1 MPGSKSHHADDN
13 IPAIYPSALDAVA
26 QQAQVATFASSN
38 SRRWGSPASA
48 SPERAETPG
57 DEPAES
63 ALLTGSFLLLF
74 TYVFLANT
82 WLGDDAYITFRV
94 VENFVGGYGITFNPD
109 ERVQAYT
116 HPLWMLL
123 LSTAYVITSD
133 LFFTA
138 LAISYALCALTLVTV
153 FRRLHALW
161 RSALFLGLLLSSKAF
176 VDYTSSGLEYP
187 LSFLLLAI
195 FYCRFFAVAR
205 SPAVLAPSELI
216 GLGLIASLAFLN
228 RSDSILLYAGPLLYL
243 AFVAWPIYR
252 ARLALLFAVSL
263 APAAL
268 WLLFSYVYYGFP
280 FPNTY
285 YAKVATGIPRSLQ
298 FRQGMAYVA
307 NSFNFDPFTL
317 GLIALSAA
325 VAVRARRLPEIAATA
340 SALLYVMYT
349 VSIGG
354 DFMSGRFFAMPL
366 LIAAIVVVWTINRRE
381 VALILGAGL
390 IAYNVIAP
398 LAPIK
403 TRASYDGAWAWRLQN
418 GVKDERGHYHQ
429 ITNVLFY
436 APFRTLP
443 DHVWFREGISFRNS
457 PEKVSVQGSIGFFGY
472 NAGPAK
478 YVIDRNALSDP
489 LLARLPVS
497 ESLYF
502 EFYAGHFFRELPNGY
517 FESRQQGRNLI
528 VDPLIHEYYDKLL
541 NVTAGPIFSRARASD
556 IWDLNF
562 GRFRRIHEMVT
573 ARRPVSVSVAA
584 DNERFSTD
592 VGIRNTR
599 GDGALI
605 ASGRAGYLQMG
616 PNIPLKAGHFRVQW
630 IGTVNATPEQRLGY
644 VEVWDGGRQLTRRPV
659 HAGEFAPDTKVLAEI
674 GFALKRP
681 TTDLEYPTLRGTGR

>member
-1 MPGSKSHHADDN
+1 
-13 IPAIYPSALDAVA
+13 
-26 QQAQVATFASSN
+26 VATFASSTF
-38 SRRWGSPASA
+38 RRRGPFLSPSPAEA
-48 SPERAETPG
+48 EAPGDERAEST
-57 DEPAES
+57 
-63 ALLTGSFLLLF
+63 LLIGSFLLVF

-94 VENFVGGYGITFNPD
+94 VQNFVGGYGLTFNPD

-123 LSTAYVITSD
+123 LSAAYLITSD
-133 LFFTA
+133 LFYTT
-138 LAISYALCALTLVTV
+138 LAISYALCALALGTV
-153 FRRLHALW
+153 FRHLQSLW

-176 VDYTSSGLEYP
+176 IDYTSSGLEYP

-195 FYCRFFAVAR
+195 FYCRFLVVAR
-205 SPAVLAPSELI
+205 RAAALTPSDLI
-216 GLGLIASLAFLN
+216 GFGLLASLAFLN

-243 AFVAWPIYR
+243 AVIAWPVHR
-252 ARLALLFAVSL
+252 ARLALFFGVAFAPV
-263 APAAL
+263 AL

-298 FRQGMAYVA
+298 LRQGMAYVA
-307 NSFNFDPFTL
+307 NSINFDPFTL
-317 GLIALSAA
+317 GLIALAA
-325 VAVRARRLPEIAATA
+325 VVAVRLRRLPEIAATA
-340 SALLYVMYT
+340 SALLYVLYT
-349 VSIGG
+349 ISVGG

-366 LIAAIVVVWTINRRE
+366 MIAAIVIVWTITRRE

-398 LAPIK
+398 LAPVK

-457 PEKVSVQGSIGFFGY
+457 PDKVSVQGSIGFFGY
-472 NAGPAK
+472 NAGPTK

-502 EFYAGHFFRELPNGY
+502 EFYAGHFFRELPGGY

-528 VDPLIHEYYDKLL
+528 ADPLIHEYYDKLM
-541 NVTAGPIFSRARASD
+541 NVTAGPIFSRSRWRD

-573 ARRPVSVSVAA
+573 ERRPVSVSVPA

-599 GDGALI
+599 GDGVLI

-616 PNIPLKAGHFRVQW
+616 PNMPLKAGHFRARW
-630 IGTVNATPEQRLGY
+630 IGTLNAAPGQHVGY
-644 VEVWDGGRQLTRRPV
+644 VEVWDRGHQLTRRAV
-659 HAGEFAPDTKVLAEI
+659 NAGEFPADGKVIAEI
-674 GFALKRP
+674 GFALKKP
-681 TTDLEYPTLRGTGR
+681 AADLEYRFWVERGVKMILERVNLESTPGPEATNASR